1 MENIIERTVALTDSM
16 IIGRDDLPTDIGKKS
31 PDTTPSAPQIT
42 SEGINM
48 NRAIMNIEREMI
60 QQAMVLGQGVK
71 TRAAALLNINR
82 TTLVEKI
89 KRLGME
95 S

>member
-1 MENIIERTVALTDSM
+1 
-16 IIGRDDLPTDIGKKS
+16 LPTDIGKKS
-31 PDTTPSAPQIT
+31 PDTTLSAPQIT
-42 SEGINM
+42 KEGIDM

-89 KRLGME
+89 KRLRTKN
-95 S
+95 